1 MTNHASNHP
10 STLLQYLPAI
20 YQEDPFLGQFLLAF
34 EKILLDGSDEISFP
48 EVGVDFPPRGL
59 EETIADLSAY
69 FDPRRAPDEF
79 LPWLANWVAFT
90 LRSDLQPDRQRE
102 FIANIIQFYCWRGT
116 KENLRNLLSI
126 FTIGLPTVTEA
137 LKSENGDEKPH
148 YFEVTITLDRAP
160 QPVIDRQLQI
170 ARALIDLEKPAHT
183 FYNLIPSFPTMQI
196 NVHSTVGVDT
206 LLGSKQ
212 EE

>member
-1 MTNHASNHP
+1 MTNNGPYPP

-34 EKILLDGSDEISFP
+34 EKILLGRSDELSFP
-48 EVGVDFPPRGL
+48 EVKVDFPQAGL
-59 EETIADLSAY
+59 EETIADLSIY
-69 FDPRRAPDEF
+69 LDPRKAPDGF
-79 LPWLANWVAFT
+79 LPWLANWTAFT

-102 FIANIIQFYCWRGT
+102 FIANIIQFYRWRGT

-126 FTIGLPTVTEA
+126 FTIGLPTVTEG
-137 LKSENGDEKPH
+137 LKSANGDEIAH
-148 YFEVTITLDRAP
+148 YFEVTIALDRAP
-160 QPVIDRQLQI
+160 APVIARQLQI

-206 LLGSKQ
+206 LLGAQQ